1 MSLCCHYA
9 VTMPILPLKRCTDPG
24 APPGVPGLF
33 WGYWDWKGNTVSDGH
48 YEAPCS
54 PQIFRSSLKAF
65 PVRSSLMPIGGALC
79 RLCALYGG
87 VGRIVTAWQRHGD
100 PAALDGSLLRRQQS
114 SREPTGICDCF
125 AARSQIPYYNRAAL
139 GFPETDPVG
148 VYPSVCR
155 YAVARDFAV

>member
-1 MSLCCHYA
+1 MASPCYGHA
-9 VTMPILPLKRCTDPG
+9 ILPLKRCTDSAP
-24 APPGVPGLF
+24 APPGAPGLF

-54 PQIFRSSLKAF
+54 PQTFRSSLAAF
-65 PVRSSLMPIGGALC
+65 PVRSSLIPIGGALC

-100 PAALDGSLLRRQQS
+100 PAALGGSLLRRQRGR
-114 SREPTGICDCF
+114 REPTGICDCS

-148 VYPSVCR
+148 VCPSVRRC
-155 YAVARDFAV
+155 AVARDFAV